1 MVLDFVV
8 VGKFLITDS
17 VSLILSSLFRFSVLS
32 CFSLLVL
39 QLLSCVWPFV
49 TPWIP
54 CPSWSPG
61 VCPNH
66 VNEISDAVLE
76 DCTFVGFCP
85 FFFRLSS
92 LLEYVVYSNPLQFV
106 VFLWC
111 QLYLLLLHF
120 RFNFLLSL
128 FFFMTL
134 PEDLSIFVLFI
145 FLKNQLL
152 VSLMFSVALSV
163 Y

>member
-1 MVLDFVV
+1 MFFLEFTHFLDFVVV

-32 CFSLLVL
+32 WFSLLVL

-66 VNEISDAVLE
+66 VYEISDAVLE

-85 FFFRLSS
+85 FFFFLGCQVFWSI
-92 LLEYVVYSNPLQFV
+92 LFIVIPYV
-106 VFLWC
+106 
-111 QLYLLLLHF
+111 
-120 RFNFLLSL
+120 LLSFSGVSCTFSFYISDLIFCCLSFSLWPSLKIYQFL
-128 FFFMTL
+128 FC
-134 PEDLSIFVLFI
+134 LSF
-145 FLKNQLL
+145 
-152 VSLMFSVALSV
+152 
-163 Y
+163 